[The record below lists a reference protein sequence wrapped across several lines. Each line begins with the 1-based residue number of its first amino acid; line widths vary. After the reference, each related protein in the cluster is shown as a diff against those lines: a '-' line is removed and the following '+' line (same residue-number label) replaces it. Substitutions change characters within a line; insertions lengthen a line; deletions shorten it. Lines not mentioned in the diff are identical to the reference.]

1 MNISIEGTF
10 NTNQFEEIK
19 SLIDEF
25 NTEDEQEYIRNKGGR
40 YQNRYIGNTVNC
52 SFDVTE
58 DDILIIVE
66 EKPKF

>member
-10 NTNQFEEIK
+10 NLNQFEEIK

-25 NTEDEQEYIRNKGGR
+25 NTEDEQEYIRNNDGR

-66 EKPKF
+66 EKPNF